1 MNNDLTNFKKHQTGQ
16 PQSLELSTVSK
27 KIVEFYNSAK
37 KIRQFDA
44 NDLINLS
51 KCLQGCAF
59 DVGIKDPI
67 EESNLV
73 RITEFIQRNYLDLS
87 IEQISLAFEMALT
100 GKLDLDQND
109 LEHYQQ
115 FSMLYISKI
124 LNSFKEL
131 QTIKIKDHQ
140 LTKPEPAKKIIME
153 TEKEYKERNIIA
165 TLNLYQ
171 AYKIGE
177 KVIDFDNLTFKYLY
191 KRGLIQF
198 TEVEIKSA
206 KNKAYK
212 QWLSDLAK
220 ESITANQVQLPIL
233 TAKIASLQSKK
244 FTESDLKIISSKA
257 RTIALCEL
265 FQEWRDFEVNVFELL
280 NK

>member
-1 MNNDLTNFKKHQTGQ
+1 MDIVRLKAT
-16 PQSLELSTVSK
+16 LEGLV
-27 KIVEFYNSAK
+27 YY
-37 KIRQFDA
+37 
-44 NDLINLS
+44 
-51 KCLQGCAF
+51 
-59 DVGIKDPI
+59 VGIKEAP
-67 EESNLV
+67 SPQQMVLL
-73 RITEFIQRNYLDLS
+73 TEFVQRNYLDLS

-100 GKLDLDQND
+100 GKLDLEQKD
-109 LEHYQQ
+109 LEHFQQ

-131 QTIKIKDHQ
+131 QTIKIKDYQ
-140 LTKPEPAKKIIME
+140 LTKPEPIKKIIME

-198 TEVEIKSA
+198 TEIEIKAA

-244 FTESDLKIISSKA
+244 FLESDLKIISSKA

-265 FQEWRDFEVNVFELL
+265 FQEWREFEVNVFELL